1 MPSKAK
7 SLLQK
12 IKRRT
17 WMKFALRSVGGN
29 DNFERP
35 SIDACKPSNA

>member
-17 WMKFALRSVGGN
+17 WMKFALRGVGGN
-29 DNFERP
+29 DNFERLDLAY
-35 SIDACKPSNA
+35 SIEDP